1 MLLKILLVYDY
12 VLKTCN
18 KAVVKRRFCLSTK
31 MTTISPKTIF
41 ILRYTEYDFNGV
53 SVELC
58 YLNFVHTHV
67 DMFTV
72 FQHMSQSHLNAA
84 LVYLSAPIKGN
95 RVLDVLRSI
104 ATDLKLHQHLPNVYK
119 VKSNQLQA
127 LVEES
132 ANKLQAFV

>member
-1 MLLKILLVYDY
+1 
-12 VLKTCN
+12 
-18 KAVVKRRFCLSTK
+18 

-41 ILRYTEYDFNGV
+41 ILRYTENDFNGA

-58 YLNFVHTHV
+58 YLNFVHTPV

-84 LVYLSAPIKGN
+84 LVYLSAPVKGN

-104 ATDLKLHQHLPNVYK
+104 ATDLKLHQHLPYVYK
-119 VKSNQLQA
+119 VRSNQLQA